1 MMVREKIKS
10 PWRRVGRFVLQ
21 TVLPF
26 AVLLLAL
33 DVVAFRLRVRL
44 VIDAA
49 RSFNKRITNPA
60 MMKLAGHRY
69 WCAAVIRHTGRRS
82 GREYATP
89 VWAQPAEEN
98 FLIPLPYGENVD
110 WLRNVLAAGRAAVEA
125 QRESY
130 IVVEPEVVD
139 RADAEPF
146 VSTRARL
153 LFRLF
158 GIERY
163 LKVKRLS
170 EIRVEAAVA

>member
-1 MMVREKIKS
+1 M
-10 PWRRVGRFVLQ
+10 
-21 TVLPF
+21 
-26 AVLLLAL
+26 L
-33 DVVAFRLRVRL
+33 DLVAFRLRVRSD
-44 VIDAA
+44 IDVA
-49 RSFNKRITNPA
+49 RFFNKRITNPA
-60 MMKLAGHRY
+60 LMKLAGHRHWY
-69 WCAAVIRHTGRRS
+69 ATVIRHTGRRS

-110 WLRNVLAAGRAAVEA
+110 WIRNVLAAGRAAIEA
-125 QRESY
+125 QGESY

-146 VSTRARL
+146 VSTHARL

-170 EIRVEAAVA
+170 DIRAEAAVA